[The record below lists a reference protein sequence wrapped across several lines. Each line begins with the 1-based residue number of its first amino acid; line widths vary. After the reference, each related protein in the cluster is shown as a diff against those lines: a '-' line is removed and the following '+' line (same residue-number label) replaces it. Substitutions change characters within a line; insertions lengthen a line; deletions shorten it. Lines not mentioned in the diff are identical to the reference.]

1 MDSGCRFFTTQKV
14 DGAFKMQ
21 YLNHYGANSHLNIRI
36 AHTHHPTKKRA
47 NASVSKVE
55 FLCFPQFVLFFYIY
69 MAMNRAREEK
79 KNAGKVSNRTT
90 EEDPPVFLS
99 NYYIV
104 KQMFQQ
110 QAFKFHFV
118 L

>member
-55 FLCFPQFVLFFYIY
+55 FLCFPQFVLFFIY
-69 MAMNRAREEK
+69 MAMN
-79 KNAGKVSNRTT
+79 ST
-90 EEDPPVFLS
+90 
-99 NYYIV
+99 
-104 KQMFQQ
+104 
-110 QAFKFHFV
+110 
-118 L
+118 